1 MNDQYM
7 VAEGNGGGVVN
18 ANRDA
23 AGSWETFTLTGLNGG
38 SLRDGDPVTLRTGTG
53 AYLQAEGGGGGRFL
67 AVGAGPGSWEI
78 LTIVKIGA
86 PGGLI
91 ASGDRVGLRAANGH
105 YVVAEGGGGDVVN
118 ADRTA
123 LGPWETFTIV
133 IR

>member
-1 MNDQYM
+1 MLF
-7 VAEGNGGGVVN
+7 
-18 ANRDA
+18 R
-23 AGSWETFTLTGLNGG
+23 S
-38 SLRDGDPVTLRTGTG
+38 
-53 AYLQAEGGGGGRFL
+53 GGGGRFL